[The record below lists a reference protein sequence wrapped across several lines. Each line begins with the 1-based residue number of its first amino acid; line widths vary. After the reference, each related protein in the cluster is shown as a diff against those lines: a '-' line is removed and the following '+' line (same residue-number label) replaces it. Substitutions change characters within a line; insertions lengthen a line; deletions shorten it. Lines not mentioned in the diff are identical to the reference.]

1 MPQKT
6 SVTGSALEIRIADPE
21 VEQPLAEFFSA
32 LRCEGDEVHFHPHPL
47 TPEEAHRLCTYT
59 GKDLY
64 YVLIEEGQV
73 LGYGMLRGWDEGF
86 EIPSL
91 GIAVRR
97 SARGY
102 GLATLLMKLL
112 HTAAYR
118 RGSRQVILKV
128 YKDNLPARQLYEH
141 LGYTFENEIDGQLL
155 GRINL

>member
-6 SVTGSALEIRIADPE
+6 SVTGSALEIRIVAPD
-21 VEQPLAEFFSA
+21 VEQPLSEFFSA
-32 LRCEGDEVHFHPHPL
+32 LHNEGDDTHFHPHPL
-47 TPEEAHRLCTYT
+47 TPEEAHRRCTHT

-64 YVLIEEGQV
+64 YVLIEEQQV

-86 EIPSL
+86 DIPSL

-102 GLATLLMKLL
+102 GLATLLMKFL
-112 HTAAYR
+112 HTAARR
-118 RGSRQVILKV
+118 RGSKQVILKV
-128 YKDNLPARQLYEH
+128 YKNNFPARKLYEH
-141 LGYTFENEIDGQLL
+141 LGYTFENEVDGQLL